1 MAKKSYRKNRPAAP
15 YLVTFNHPVTGKRKR
30 ISFKTERE
38 QEDAFRK
45 YDQIEYLKRTNQDW
59 RKEWNE
65 DETVVTIKDVF
76 DLFRDTY
83 LSDIDNYNTV
93 RKYNQVLNTVT
104 EVFPE
109 TTPVE
114 MIRGLDRYMGV
125 GKRTGWGIYKAHRE
139 AMGRSR
145 RGINSYLGDIR
156 TAFEFARNNGGK
168 DGNGLITFNPIK
180 NGRMGDKFKESELQP
195 LKVFEWTTANIQR
208 LFNNEA
214 LPEYHRELVTVYALI
229 GVRATELAG
238 FNAGERDKEL
248 HWHHVD
254 LVKGEIMLW
263 VGKQGSN
270 ARRKRA
276 PLHPEVVKIFKKWK
290 EVDKFD
296 RPIPHAYRWIWTVMN
311 EIKQIIGLEFTNHD
325 LRRLKAQ
332 LTEKKTH
339 SDTAAAYAIGDK
351 SVEMV
356 KSHYAPVSMDTQRYL
371 NDAAFEQ
378 LTTEL
383 EGNA

>member
-65 DETVVTIKDVF
+65 DEKVVTIKDVF
-76 DLFRDTY
+76 DLFRNTY
-83 LSDIDNYNTV
+83 LTDIGNYNTV

-195 LKVFEWTTANIQR
+195 LKVFEWTTGNIQR

-238 FNAGERDKEL
+238 FNANERNKEL

-276 PLHPEVVKIFKKWK
+276 PLHQEVVKIFKKWK
-290 EVDKFD
+290 EVDKLD
-296 RPIPHAYRWIWTVMN
+296 RPIPHAYRWIWTMMN
-311 EIKQIIGLEFTNHD
+311 EVKQITGLDFTNHD

-332 LTEKKTH
+332 LTEKMTH